1 MGFNEKVH
9 AFIAA
14 KYYVHLTE
22 AFGERG
28 KKAFVHA
35 TQYYAQQRGRRMAQ
49 RAIRDGKEL
58 TYETYCQYG
67 EWVNTQE
74 VMDMGCSNQAQV
86 QILSPDLVTYIYKCP
101 WHTQFQEMGL
111 IEGGDT
117 YCADLDKSICQGFNP
132 HIVYEVDQTLHKSPY
147 CIHRVRNSGLTPQ
160 SDRSKKM
167 EYVHSFEYH
176 CAHSYWSYSEVSRA
190 IFGQEGAVVA
200 QKVMEDF
207 EQTYGKEMADALRGY
222 EHTNFN
228 VAD

>member
-1 MGFNEKVH
+1 MSEAIVQVTRGSIVESCHRGSVAVTNGRGDL
-9 AFIAA
+9 IA
-14 KYYVHLTE
+14 YV
-22 AFGERG
+22 G
-28 KKAFVHA
+28 
-35 TQYYAQQRGRRMAQ
+35 
-49 RAIRDGKEL
+49 
-58 TYETYCQYG
+58 
-67 EWVNTQE
+67 N
-74 VMDMGCSNQAQV
+74 
-86 QILSPDLVTYIYKCP
+86 PDFVTYIYKCP